1 MKTLGEELREIHA
14 EQEKN
19 ELARKLFFDNLPNYL
34 RSKAPDFTSVV
45 FTENELSKCGTTVG
59 KVSIW
64 CTKNDIRFNV
74 SPGRIVILFV

>member
-1 MKTLGEELREIHA
+1 MKTLGEELRELHSEA
-14 EQEKN
+14 EKN

-34 RSKAPDFTSVV
+34 RSIASDYTSVV

-59 KVSIW
+59 RVSIW
-64 CTKNDIRFNV
+64 CTKNDIRCNV